1 MTTEISTQEQF
12 QEQMKARIR
21 AAAGELMPDEMLQ
34 EIVKRGI
41 EELERELKASF
52 VRCGEWATKAG
63 EAQGRLEASEMAG
76 TVRRWRERA
85 TAAEARIDEL
95 GKHNK
100 ALEQNLQAARDDY
113 AELERE
119 RDTIIDSLPEEHR
132 QHTTGI
138 IESVKR
144 LVKSEGGCAERAT
157 AAEAER
163 DKLREALAKLT
174 LKWRMDDFN
183 GNNFPTKREAAYEVE
198 AALKEPVKSNELLCP
213 PHKCRCIARIHNM
226 APGRDWWLGE
236 LTEPVPEWPHETH
249 CLHIT
254 TPLKSVVFL
263 CNRGDLSGLAVLCD
277 IPFPIVNET
286 WRERMSDAYKRAALK
301 EPTDA

>member
-76 TVRRWRERA
+76 TVQGWKDRA
-85 TAAEARIDEL
+85 TAAEDE
-95 GKHNK
+95 
-100 ALEQNLQAARDDY
+100 Q
-113 AELERE
+113 
-119 RDTIIDSLPEEHR
+119 
-132 QHTTGI
+132 
-138 IESVKR
+138 
-144 LVKSEGGCAERAT
+144 
-157 AAEAER
+157 

-174 LKWRMDDFN
+174 LKWRIDDFN
-183 GNNFPTKREAAYEVE
+183 GKNFPTKREAAYEVE
-198 AALKEPVKSNELLCP
+198 AALREPADN
-213 PHKCRCIARIHNM
+213 
-226 APGRDWWLGE
+226 
-236 LTEPVPEWPHETH
+236 T
-249 CLHIT
+249 
-254 TPLKSVVFL
+254 
-263 CNRGDLSGLAVLCD
+263 LAVAERSKTEVEQ
-277 IPFPIVNET
+277 IVGERDKL
-286 WRERMSDAYKRAALK
+286 REALLSAQAAMWDAHYGRGIDTGYAQSVDSKVRAALK

>member
-1 MTTEISTQEQF
+1 
-12 QEQMKARIR
+12 
-21 AAAGELMPDEMLQ
+21 
-34 EIVKRGI
+34 
-41 EELERELKASF
+41 

-85 TAAEARIDEL
+85 TAAEARIEEL

-157 AAEAER
+157 VAEAER

-183 GNNFPTKREAAYEVE
+183 GKNFPTKREAADEVE
-198 AALKEPVKSNELLCP
+198 AALREPTNDTRAVAERSKAEVE
-213 PHKCRCIARIHNM
+213 RIV
-226 APGRDWWLGE
+226 GERDRL
-236 LTEPVPEWPHETH
+236 
-249 CLHIT
+249 
-254 TPLKSVVFL
+254 
-263 CNRGDLSGLAVLCD
+263 
-277 IPFPIVNET
+277 
-286 WRERMSDAYKRAALK
+286 RAAVEKLNTWFAVWGSNSERAK
-301 EPTDA
+301 LREIVDPATTF